1 MTEAKASASVFHKER
16 FPSSFSVTGGK
27 GGTGKSTVAINL
39 AVSFMLDGKKVL
51 LVDADVDSPN
61 IAVLLNVEKRNQRR
75 VTGFLPEFDPEK
87 CTQCGTC
94 VESCRAHALLLP
106 EDRPPMLF
114 PEVCTGCE
122 ICRYVCPSDAVKEK
136 SKTVGY
142 IYDARYENIDILIG
156 WLEINQMEAAL
167 IVQKLREEVEEKL
180 GNQSYDVVII
190 DTAPGAHCGVM
201 RAMEF
206 SYIALPV
213 TEPTPLGAHD
223 LDLILELTNILNVK
237 PFVVLNRS
245 GIGDDEII
253 KKVCEKYSVELI
265 SNIPFDMGLF
275 ECYAKSIPVVTG
287 KPDSPSAKAFK
298 ELYGK
303 IRDLVLCN
311 D

>member
-1 MTEAKASASVFHKER
+1 MTEAEVSVSSFHRER

-27 GGTGKSTVAINL
+27 GGTGKSTIAINL
-39 AVSFMLDGKKVL
+39 AVLFMLDGKKVL

-75 VTGFLPEFDPEK
+75 VTGFLPEFDAEK

-94 VESCRAHALLLP
+94 VESCRAHALILP
-106 EDRPPMLF
+106 EGKPPMLF

-136 SKTVGY
+136 LKTLGY
-142 IYDARYENIDILIG
+142 VYDARYRNIDILMG
-156 WLEINQMEAAL
+156 ELELNQMEAVL
-167 IVQKLREEVEEKL
+167 IVQRLREEVEERL
-180 GNQSYDVVII
+180 ENQGYDVVIV
-190 DTAPGAHCGVM
+190 DTAPGTHCGVM
-201 RAMEF
+201 RALEF
-206 SYIALPV
+206 SDIALPV

-223 LDLILELTNILNVK
+223 LDLILDLTKILNIK

-245 GIGDDEII
+245 GIGDDSLIR
-253 KKVCEKYSVELI
+253 KVCEEHSAELI
-265 SNIPFDMGLF
+265 SSIPFDMGLF

-287 KPDSPSAKAFK
+287 KPDSPSARAFK

-303 IRDLVLCN
+303 IRGLVL
-311 D
+311 

>member
-1 MTEAKASASVFHKER
+1 VAEAKGSVSSFYRER

-61 IAVLLNVEKRNQRR
+61 IAVLLNVEKQNQRR
-75 VTGFLPEFDPEK
+75 VTGFLPDFDPEK
-87 CTQCGTC
+87 CTRCGTC
-94 VESCRAHALLLP
+94 VESCRAHALILP
-106 EDRPPMLF
+106 KDRPPMLF

-122 ICRYVCPSDAVKEK
+122 ICRYVCPNDAVKEK

-142 IYDARYENIDILIG
+142 IYDARYEDIDILMG
-156 WLEINQMEAAL
+156 ELELNQMEAVL
-167 IVQKLREEVEEKL
+167 IVQRLREEVEERL
-180 GNQSYDVVII
+180 ANRGYDVVIV
-190 DTAPGAHCGVM
+190 DTAPGTHCGVM
-201 RAMEF
+201 RALEF
-206 SYIALPV
+206 SDIALPV

-223 LDLILELTNILNVK
+223 LDLILELTTILNVK

-253 KKVCEKYSVELI
+253 KKVCEKHSAELI

-275 ECYAKSIPVVTG
+275 ECYAKSVPVVTG
-287 KPDSPSAKAFK
+287 KPDSPSAWAFK
-298 ELYGK
+298 ELYRK
-303 IRDLVLCN
+303 IRGLVL
-311 D
+311 